1 MTVDAGGAPRGR
13 ILYGGTFN
21 PPHRRHMEVA
31 LAALRLLAGR
41 VDGVDIIP
49 SAQPPHKPGGG
60 ILPFGLRCALV
71 EAAIREAAGGEN
83 APGGRPPLRC
93 NRMEGERRGPS
104 YTWDTLT
111 AFRAA
116 EPGVE
121 PYFLIGGQ
129 DYALL
134 PTWLR
139 GLELPGLCRLVVAP
153 RGNVADADAFR
164 AVTRKHWPG
173 AREAPPPPPEG
184 PHAPS
189 LSTSRMLLP
198 GGGETLLLP
207 LPPQAVSASEIRAAW
222 LSGRPPAALL
232 PRGVLHLL
240 EQHGEA
246 VTASWRENR

>member
-1 MTVDAGGAPRGR
+1 MTGDAGAPPRGR

-31 LAALRLLAGR
+31 LAALRLLASR
-41 VDGVDIIP
+41 VDGVDVVP
-49 SAQPPHKPGGG
+49 SARPPHKPGGG
-60 ILPFGLRCALV
+60 ILPFALRCALV
-71 EAAIREAAGGEN
+71 EAAIREATKGAVTPE
-83 APGGRPPLRC
+83 GRPLLRC
-93 NRMEGERRGPS
+93 NRMEGERHGPS

-116 EPGVE
+116 APGVE

-134 PTWLR
+134 PTWRR

-153 RGNVADADAFR
+153 RGSVADADAFR
-164 AVTRKHWPG
+164 AVTRAHWPG
-173 AREAPPPPPEG
+173 AREAPPLPTAGPE
-184 PHAPS
+184 APS
-189 LSTSRMLLP
+189 VPIARMLLP
-198 GGGETLLLP
+198 DGGETLLLP

-222 LSGRPPAALL
+222 LSGRPPEALL
-232 PRGVLHLL
+232 PREVLHLL
-240 EQHGEA
+240 EQHGEV

>member
-1 MTVDAGGAPRGR
+1 MTEGAGAAPRGR

-31 LAALRLLAGR
+31 LAALRLLADR

-49 SAQPPHKPGGG
+49 SARPPHKPGEG
-60 ILPFGLRCALV
+60 ILPFELRCALV
-71 EAAIREAAGGEN
+71 EAAIRETDRDAAT
-83 APGGRPPLRC
+83 PGGRPLLRC
-93 NRMEGERRGPS
+93 NRMEGERHGPS

-116 EPGVE
+116 APGVE

-134 PTWLR
+134 PTWHR
-139 GLELPGLCRLVVAP
+139 GLELPDLCRLVVAP
-153 RGNVADADAFR
+153 RGSVADADAFR
-164 AVTRKHWPG
+164 AVTRAHWPG
-173 AREAPPPPPEG
+173 AREAPAAPADG

-189 LSTSRMLLP
+189 LSVPRMLLP

-207 LPPQAVSASEIRAAW
+207 LPPQAVSASGIRAAW
-222 LSGRPPAALL
+222 LSGRPPEALL